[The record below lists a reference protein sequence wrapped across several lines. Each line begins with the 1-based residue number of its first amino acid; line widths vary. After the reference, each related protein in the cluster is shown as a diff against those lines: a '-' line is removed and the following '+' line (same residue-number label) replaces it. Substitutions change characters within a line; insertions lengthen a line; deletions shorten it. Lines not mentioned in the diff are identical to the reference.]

1 MRPRLSFL
9 VLSGLAL
16 APAGYG
22 AAARA
27 PSAPKTLVVCAP
39 GYPGDTA
46 VAQSTMDA
54 FAKLAAEAAGWRAE
68 SLLALYDQTAEG
80 GLKHLAAP
88 DAVFALVTLP
98 FFLQHEAGLRLA
110 ARLQAVQESGAAEIW
125 SLAARRG
132 SVASPSVLDG
142 WEITGGASYAPEF
155 VRGPVLGGW
164 GALPKSARV
173 TFTAN
178 VLSALRRAA
187 AGEPVAV
194 VLDGS
199 QAKALETLPFGP
211 DLEIIARSDPM
222 PGTLLCAVGGRL
234 PSKQADEF
242 VRGLDRLHTR
252 PESAEILKTMRLV
265 RFEAVDRTA
274 LDAARRSFAAARAP
288 ASAAP

>member
-98 FFLQHEAGLRLA
+98 FFLQHEAGMRLA

-132 SVASPSVLDG
+132 SVASPSG
-142 WEITGGASYAPEF
+142 RAGGCLLRGT
-155 VRGPVLGGW
+155 VR
-164 GALPKSARV
+164 
-173 TFTAN
+173 
-178 VLSALRRAA
+178 
-187 AGEPVAV
+187 
-194 VLDGS
+194 
-199 QAKALETLPFGP
+199 LE
-211 DLEIIARSDPM
+211 
-222 PGTLLCAVGGRL
+222 
-234 PSKQADEF
+234 
-242 VRGLDRLHTR
+242 
-252 PESAEILKTMRLV
+252 
-265 RFEAVDRTA
+265 
-274 LDAARRSFAAARAP
+274 
-288 ASAAP
+288 